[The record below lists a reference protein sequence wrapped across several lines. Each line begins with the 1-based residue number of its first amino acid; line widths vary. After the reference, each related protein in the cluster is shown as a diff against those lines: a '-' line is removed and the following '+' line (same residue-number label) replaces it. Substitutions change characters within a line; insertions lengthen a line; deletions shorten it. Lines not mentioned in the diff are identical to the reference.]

1 MNAHRFNNTFRS
13 LTSGTAHSGSRR
25 GLLTGLTSSLVAT
38 LPLSLASKDAAAK
51 KKKKGRKKTKK
62 SPPPTLNAFSCV
74 DVGQA
79 CQGDSALC
87 CSGICQGAPPRPGQ
101 VDTSVCVAHN
111 AGICFADSD
120 ICSIGAAVACN
131 PSKPNCACTATT
143 GNAGFCADLNAI
155 DKSCRFCSTDTDC
168 QEEFGAGAACI
179 VLKGICTA
187 ICGATG
193 RTACARPC
201 I

>member
-13 LTSGTAHSGSRR
+13 LPSGTAHSGSRR
-25 GLLTGLTSSLVAT
+25 GLLTGLTSSLIAT

-51 KKKKGRKKTKK
+51 KTKGRKKTKK
-62 SPPPTLNAFSCV
+62 SPPPTLNACGCV

-111 AGICFADSD
+111 AGICFADS
-120 ICSIGAAVACN
+120 
-131 PSKPNCACTATT
+131 
-143 GNAGFCADLNAI
+143 
-155 DKSCRFCSTDTDC
+155 
-168 QEEFGAGAACI
+168 
-179 VLKGICTA
+179 
-187 ICGATG
+187 
-193 RTACARPC
+193 
-201 I
+201 